1 MKKLLLAFC
10 LLISFNLNS
19 QVIGNDTKLENKLVK
34 KYKAKNFFKDL
45 YKDFLKYGTFYV
57 AGDASNAYEQTYKDY
72 FVERPADGDLYSIP
86 RVIDVTNYY
95 PMDYRV
101 GLGFRKLARF
111 GYEVKAK
118 DYYDGTE
125 NNKALSSPTAAV
137 KGLEYLLHYEKERE
151 RGEEFFNSR
160 FFIRHTGK
168 YHIVKLEQR
177 EQGNVNFK
185 YQSAEVRARLPIG
198 KKFSISAGAI
208 YRTHEQP
215 YGYNPIEI
223 WLNEIEEWTNPQTG
237 EIIEYPANPW
247 YSLGYLYGYSDHYT
261 SYTDIETGEVI
272 YDWIWRD
279 ANDQIV
285 AYSDLD
291 FRNSVFGGL
300 MNLYNQEQWSLIDAF
315 GEVAPVVGF
324 DFYHYRKNFWLHTYG
339 NYILPFHEY
348 IQGDVNVSY
357 LNRNNW
363 GKGGLRK
370 DSELQQWDDYQA
382 GIIFGLK
389 LSKTI
394 GIFAEAEYTKFWDS
408 EIYNSSVGIN
418 FTFR

>member
-1 MKKLLLAFC
+1 MKKLLLILC
-10 LLISFNLNS
+10 LLISFNSNAQFL
-19 QVIGNDTKLENKLVK
+19 KE
-34 KYKAKNFFKDL
+34 L

-125 NNKALSSPTAAV
+125 NNKSLSAPTSSV
-137 KGLEYLLHYEKERE
+137 KGLEYLFHYEKERD
-151 RGEEFFNSR
+151 RGEEFYNSR
-160 FFIRHTGK
+160 FFIRHVGD

-177 EQGNVNFK
+177 EQGNVGFK
-185 YQSAEVRARLPIG
+185 YQSAEVRGRLPIG
-198 KKFSISAGAI
+198 KKFSLSAGAI
-208 YRTHEQP
+208 YRTHQTA

-223 WLNEIEEWTNPQTG
+223 WLNETEVDDFGN
-237 EIIEYPANPW
+237 EYPKNPW
-247 YSLGYLYGYSDHYT
+247 YTLGYVYGYTDNFT
-261 SYTDIETGEVI
+261 KYTDMNTGEER
-272 YDWIWRD
+272 YDWIWKN
-279 ANDQIV
+279 ANDKVV
-285 AYSDLD
+285 AWSDID
-291 FRNSVFGGL
+291 FRNSIFGDL
-300 MNLYNQEQWSLIDAF
+300 MNLYNREQWDLLDAF

-324 DFYHYRKNFWLHTYG
+324 DFYHYRSNFWLHAYG
-339 NYILPFHEY
+339 NYILPYHKY
-348 IQGDVNVSY
+348 ITGDENVSY

-363 GKGGLRK
+363 GKGGLKK
-370 DSELQQWDDYQA
+370 DSQLEQWDDYQA
-382 GIIFGLK
+382 GLIFGWK

-394 GIFAEAEYTKFWDS
+394 GIFAEGEYTKFWDS
-408 EIYNSSVGIN
+408 EIYNSSVGVN

>member
-1 MKKLLLAFC
+1 MKKLLLVLC
-10 LLISFNLNS
+10 LLISFNSNAQFL
-19 QVIGNDTKLENKLVK
+19 KE
-34 KYKAKNFFKDL
+34 L

-72 FVERPADGDLYSIP
+72 FVERPADDDLYGIP
-86 RVIDVTNYY
+86 RVIDVTDYF

-125 NNKALSSPTAAV
+125 NNKSLSAPTSSV
-137 KGLEYLLHYEKERE
+137 KGLEYLFHYEKERE

-160 FFIRHTGK
+160 FFIRHVGK

-177 EQGNVNFK
+177 EQGNVGFK
-185 YQSAEVRARLPIG
+185 YQSAEVRGRLPIG
-198 KKFSISAGAI
+198 KKFSLSAGAI
-208 YRTHEQP
+208 YRTHQTP

-223 WLNEIEEWTNPQTG
+223 WLNETEVDDYGN
-237 EIIEYPANPW
+237 EYPKNPW
-247 YSLGYLYGYSDHYT
+247 YTLGYVYGYTDNFT
-261 SYTDIETGEVI
+261 KYTDMNTGEER
-272 YDWIWRD
+272 YDWIWKD
-279 ANDQIV
+279 ANDKVV
-285 AYSDLD
+285 AWSDRD
-291 FRNSVFGGL
+291 FRNSIFGDL
-300 MNLYNQEQWSLIDAF
+300 MNLYNREQWDLLDAF

-324 DFYHYRKNFWLHTYG
+324 DFYHYRSNFWLHAYG
-339 NYILPFHEY
+339 NYILPYHKY
-348 IQGDVNVSY
+348 ITGDENVSY

-363 GKGGLRK
+363 GKGGLKK
-370 DSELQQWDDYQA
+370 DSQLEQWDDYQA
-382 GIIFGLK
+382 GLIFGWK

-394 GIFAEAEYTKFWDS
+394 GIFAEGEYTKFWDS
-408 EIYNSSVGIN
+408 EIYNSSVGVN

>member
-10 LLISFNLNS
+10 LLISFNSNAQFL
-19 QVIGNDTKLENKLVK
+19 KE
-34 KYKAKNFFKDL
+34 L

-86 RVIDVTNYY
+86 RVIDVTDYF

-125 NNKALSSPTAAV
+125 NNKSLSAPTSSV
-137 KGLEYLLHYEKERE
+137 KGLEYLFHYEKERE

-160 FFIRHTGK
+160 FFIRHVGK

-177 EQGNVNFK
+177 EQGNVGFK
-185 YQSAEVRARLPIG
+185 YQSAEVRGRLPIG
-198 KKFSISAGAI
+198 KKFSLSAGAI
-208 YRTHEQP
+208 YRTHQTP

-223 WLNEIEEWTNPQTG
+223 WLNETDIWVNPNTG
-237 EIIEYPANPW
+237 EEIEYPKNPW
-247 YSLGYLYGYSDHYT
+247 YSLGFEYGYTDHFT
-261 SYTDIETGEVI
+261 KYTDVNTGEERF
-272 YDWIWRD
+272 DWIWKD
-279 ANDQIV
+279 ADGNIV
-285 AYSDLD
+285 AWSDKD
-291 FRNSVFGGL
+291 FRDEIFGGL
-300 MNLYNQEQWSLIDAF
+300 MNLYNREQWDLLDAF
-315 GEVAPVVGF
+315 GEIAPVVGF
-324 DFYHYRKNFWLHTYG
+324 DFYHYRSNFWLHAYG
-339 NYILPFHEY
+339 NYILPYHQY
-348 IQGDVNVSY
+348 IVGDENVSY

-363 GKGGLRK
+363 GKGGLIE
-370 DSELQQWDDYQA
+370 DSQLEQWDDYQA
-382 GIIFGLK
+382 GIIFGWK
-389 LSKTI
+389 LSKAI
-394 GIFAEAEYTKFWDS
+394 GIFAEGEYTKFWDS

>member
-1 MKKLLLAFC
+1 MKKLLLVLC
-10 LLISFNLNS
+10 LLISFNSNAQFL
-19 QVIGNDTKLENKLVK
+19 KE
-34 KYKAKNFFKDL
+34 L

-72 FVERPADGDLYSIP
+72 FVERPEDDDLYGIP
-86 RVIDVTNYY
+86 RVIDVTDYY

-125 NNKALSSPTAAV
+125 NNKSLSAPTSSV
-137 KGLEYLLHYEKERE
+137 KGLEYLFHYEKERE

-160 FFIRHTGK
+160 FFIRHVGK

-177 EQGNVNFK
+177 EQGNVGFK
-185 YQSAEVRARLPIG
+185 YQSAEVRGRLPIG
-198 KKFSISAGAI
+198 KKFSLSAGAI
-208 YRTHEQP
+208 YRTHQTP

-223 WLNEIEEWTNPQTG
+223 WLNETEVDDFGN
-237 EIIEYPANPW
+237 EYPKNPW
-247 YSLGYLYGYSDHYT
+247 YTLGYVYGYTDNFT
-261 SYTDIETGEVI
+261 KYTDINTGEER
-272 YDWIWRD
+272 YDWIWKD
-279 ANDQIV
+279 ANDKVV
-285 AYSDLD
+285 AWSDRD
-291 FRNSVFGGL
+291 FRNSIFGDL
-300 MNLYNQEQWSLIDAF
+300 MNLYNREQWDLLDAF

-324 DFYHYRKNFWLHTYG
+324 DFYHYRSNFWLHAYG
-339 NYILPFHEY
+339 NYILPYHKY
-348 IQGDVNVSY
+348 ITGDENVSY

-363 GKGGLRK
+363 GKGGLKK
-370 DSELQQWDDYQA
+370 DSQLEQWDDYQA
-382 GIIFGLK
+382 GLIFGWK

-394 GIFAEAEYTKFWDS
+394 GIFAEGEYTKFWDS
-408 EIYNSSVGIN
+408 EIYNSSVGVN

>member
-1 MKKLLLAFC
+1 MKKLLLVLC
-10 LLISFNLNS
+10 LLISFNSNAQFL
-19 QVIGNDTKLENKLVK
+19 KE
-34 KYKAKNFFKDL
+34 L

-101 GLGFRKLARF
+101 GFGFRKLARF

-125 NNKALSSPTAAV
+125 NNKSLSAPTSSV
-137 KGLEYLLHYEKERE
+137 KGLEYLFHYEKERE

-160 FFIRHTGK
+160 FFIRHVGK

-177 EQGNVNFK
+177 EQGNVGFK
-185 YQSAEVRARLPIG
+185 YQSAEVRGRLPIG
-198 KKFSISAGAI
+198 KKFSLSAGAI
-208 YRTHEQP
+208 YRTHQTP

-223 WLNEIEEWTNPQTG
+223 WLNETEVDDFGN
-237 EIIEYPANPW
+237 EYPKNPW
-247 YSLGYLYGYSDHYT
+247 YTLGYVYGYTDNFT
-261 SYTDIETGEVI
+261 KYTDINTGEER
-272 YDWIWRD
+272 YDWIWKD
-279 ANDQIV
+279 ANDKVV
-285 AYSDLD
+285 AWSDRD
-291 FRNSVFGGL
+291 FRNSIFGDL
-300 MNLYNQEQWSLIDAF
+300 MNLYNREQWDLLDAF

-324 DFYHYRKNFWLHTYG
+324 DFYHYRSNFWLHAYG
-339 NYILPFHEY
+339 NYILPYHKY
-348 IQGDVNVSY
+348 ITGDENVSY

-363 GKGGLRK
+363 GKGGLIK
-370 DSELQQWDDYQA
+370 DSQLEQWDDYQA
-382 GIIFGLK
+382 GIIFGWK

-394 GIFAEAEYTKFWDS
+394 GIFAEGEYTKFWDS

>member
-1 MKKLLLAFC
+1 MKKLLLVLC
-10 LLISFNLNS
+10 LLISFNSNAQFL
-19 QVIGNDTKLENKLVK
+19 KE
-34 KYKAKNFFKDL
+34 L

-72 FVERPADGDLYSIP
+72 FVERPADDDLYGIP
-86 RVIDVTNYY
+86 RVIDVTDYF

-125 NNKALSSPTAAV
+125 NNKSLSAPTSSV
-137 KGLEYLLHYEKERE
+137 KGLEYLFHYEKERE

-160 FFIRHTGK
+160 FFIRHVGK

-177 EQGNVNFK
+177 EQGNVGFK
-185 YQSAEVRARLPIG
+185 YQSAEVRGRLPIG
-198 KKFSISAGAI
+198 KKFSLSAGAI
-208 YRTHEQP
+208 YRTHQTP

-223 WLNEIEEWTNPQTG
+223 WLNETEVDDYGN
-237 EIIEYPANPW
+237 EYPKNPW
-247 YSLGYLYGYSDHYT
+247 YTLGYVYGYTDNFT
-261 SYTDIETGEVI
+261 KYTDMNTGEER
-272 YDWIWRD
+272 YDWIWKD
-279 ANDQIV
+279 ANDKVV
-285 AYSDLD
+285 AWSDRD
-291 FRNSVFGGL
+291 FRNSIFGDL
-300 MNLYNQEQWSLIDAF
+300 MNLYNREQWDLLDAF

-324 DFYHYRKNFWLHTYG
+324 DFYHYRSNFWLHAYG
-339 NYILPFHEY
+339 NYILPYHKY
-348 IQGDVNVSY
+348 ITGDENVSY

-363 GKGGLRK
+363 GKGGLKK
-370 DSELQQWDDYQA
+370 DSQLEQWDDYQA
-382 GIIFGLK
+382 GLIFGWK

-394 GIFAEAEYTKFWDS
+394 GIFAEGEYTKFWDS

>member
-1 MKKLLLAFC
+1 MKKLLLVLC
-10 LLISFNLNS
+10 LLISFNSNAQFL
-19 QVIGNDTKLENKLVK
+19 KE
-34 KYKAKNFFKDL
+34 L

-72 FVERPADGDLYSIP
+72 FVERPEDGDLYSIP

-118 DYYDGTE
+118 EYYDGTE
-125 NNKALSSPTAAV
+125 NNKSLSAPTSSV
-137 KGLEYLLHYEKERE
+137 KGLEYLFHYEKERE

-160 FFIRHTGK
+160 FFIRHVGK
-168 YHIVKLEQR
+168 HHIVKLEQR
-177 EQGNVNFK
+177 EQGNVGFK
-185 YQSAEVRARLPIG
+185 YQSAEVRGRLPIG
-198 KKFSISAGAI
+198 KKFSLSAGAI
-208 YRTHEQP
+208 YRTHQTP

-223 WLNEIEEWTNPQTG
+223 WLNETEVDDFGN
-237 EIIEYPANPW
+237 EYPKNPW
-247 YSLGYLYGYSDHYT
+247 YTLGYVYGYTDNFT
-261 SYTDIETGEVI
+261 KYTDINTGEER
-272 YDWIWRD
+272 YDWIWKD
-279 ANDQIV
+279 ANDKVV
-285 AYSDLD
+285 AWSDID
-291 FRNSVFGGL
+291 FRNSIFGDL
-300 MNLYNQEQWSLIDAF
+300 MNLYNREQWDLLDAF

-324 DFYHYRKNFWLHTYG
+324 DFYHYRSNFWLHAYG
-339 NYILPFHEY
+339 NYILPYHKY
-348 IQGDVNVSY
+348 ITGDENVSY

-363 GKGGLRK
+363 GKGGLKK
-370 DSELQQWDDYQA
+370 DSQLEQWDDYQA
-382 GIIFGLK
+382 GLIFGWK

-394 GIFAEAEYTKFWDS
+394 GIFAEGEYTKFWDS

>member
-1 MKKLLLAFC
+1 MKKLLLVLC
-10 LLISFNLNS
+10 LLISFNSNAQFL
-19 QVIGNDTKLENKLVK
+19 KE
-34 KYKAKNFFKDL
+34 L

-57 AGDASNAYEQTYKDY
+57 AGDAANAYEQTYKDY
-72 FVERPADGDLYSIP
+72 FVERPDDGDIYGIP
-86 RVIDVTNYY
+86 RVIDVTEYF

-125 NNKALSSPTAAV
+125 NNKSLSAPTSSV
-137 KGLEYLLHYEKERE
+137 KGLEYLFHYEKERE

-160 FFIRHTGK
+160 FFIRHVGK

-177 EQGNVNFK
+177 EEGNVNFK

-223 WLNEIEEWTNPQTG
+223 WLNETEVYTDQFGNEY
-237 EIIEYPANPW
+237 EYPKNPW
-247 YSLGYLYGYSDHYT
+247 YSLGYEYGYSDHYT
-261 SYTDIETGEVI
+261 SYTDMQTGEVI
-272 YDWIWRD
+272 YDWIWKD
-279 ANDQIV
+279 PNDQIV

-291 FRNSVFGGL
+291 FRNSIFGGL
-300 MNLYNQEQWSLIDAF
+300 MNQFNREQWSLIDAF

-324 DFYHYRKNFWLHTYG
+324 DFYHYRKDFWLHAYG
-339 NYILPFHEY
+339 NYILPFHKY
-348 IQGDVNVSY
+348 IQGDENVSY

-363 GKGGLRK
+363 DKGGLVK
-370 DSELQQWDDYQA
+370 DAIGEQWDDYQA
-382 GIIFGLK
+382 GIIFGWK

-394 GIFAEAEYTKFWDS
+394 GIFAEGEYTKFWDS

>member
-1 MKKLLLAFC
+1 MKKLLLVLC
-10 LLISFNLNS
+10 LLISFNSNAQFL
-19 QVIGNDTKLENKLVK
+19 KE
-34 KYKAKNFFKDL
+34 L

-72 FVERPADGDLYSIP
+72 FVERPEDGDLYSIP

-125 NNKALSSPTAAV
+125 NNKSLSAPTSSV
-137 KGLEYLLHYEKERE
+137 KGLEYLFHYEKERE

-160 FFIRHTGK
+160 FFIRHVGK

-177 EQGNVNFK
+177 EQGNVGFK
-185 YQSAEVRARLPIG
+185 YQSAEVRGRLPIG
-198 KKFSISAGAI
+198 KKFSLSAGAI
-208 YRTHEQP
+208 YRTHQTP

-223 WLNEIEEWTNPQTG
+223 WLNETEVDDFGN
-237 EIIEYPANPW
+237 EYPKNPW
-247 YSLGYLYGYSDHYT
+247 YTLGYVYGYTDNFT
-261 SYTDIETGEVI
+261 KYTDINTGEER
-272 YDWIWRD
+272 YDWIWKD
-279 ANDQIV
+279 SNDKVV
-285 AYSDLD
+285 AWSDRD
-291 FRNSVFGGL
+291 FRNSIFGDL
-300 MNLYNQEQWSLIDAF
+300 MNLYNREQWDLLDAF

-324 DFYHYRKNFWLHTYG
+324 DFYHYRSNFWLHAYG
-339 NYILPFHEY
+339 NYILPYHKY
-348 IQGDVNVSY
+348 ITGDENVSY

-363 GKGGLRK
+363 GKGGLKK
-370 DSELQQWDDYQA
+370 DSQLEQWDDYQA
-382 GIIFGLK
+382 GLIFGWK

-394 GIFAEAEYTKFWDS
+394 GIFAEGEYTKFWDS
-408 EIYNSSVGIN
+408 EIYNSSVGVN